1 MIRFEDH
8 AGWLWAL
15 LILWV
20 PLMLLFV
27 LWAWQRKR
35 HVLRRMANPELI
47 QRLSHSISTPRRSL
61 KEALRIIAL
70 LLLVLGVM
78 GPKFSSELVELTREG
93 VDVVVL
99 LDVSNSMLAQDI
111 VPSRLEKS
119 KFELRRMVERMEGDR
134 IALVVF
140 AGQAHLQTPL
150 TLDYSAFEMFLDI
163 ADESLIGVQGTA
175 VEPAIQQGL
184 QAFAREEEKYKT
196 MILISD
202 GEDHEGNLDEILQE
216 AAANN
221 VIIHTA
227 GVGSLSGTPIPILDK
242 QGNIKGYRKTREGEI
257 VTTRLSTRTL
267 EKISSS
273 TGGRFVHLNSA
284 ASTLDDIYSDI
295 LGMEQKEF
303 SRHEFTNFREQFHWF
318 ILAALL
324 IFVAEFLLSD
334 LQPRARDWEGRIIER
349 E

>member
-111 VPSRLEKS
+111 VPSRLE
-119 KFELRRMVERMEGDR
+119 
-134 IALVVF
+134 
-140 AGQAHLQTPL
+140 
-150 TLDYSAFEMFLDI
+150 
-163 ADESLIGVQGTA
+163 
-175 VEPAIQQGL
+175 
-184 QAFAREEEKYKT
+184 
-196 MILISD
+196 
-202 GEDHEGNLDEILQE
+202 
-216 AAANN
+216 
-221 VIIHTA
+221 
-227 GVGSLSGTPIPILDK
+227 
-242 QGNIKGYRKTREGEI
+242 
-257 VTTRLSTRTL
+257 
-267 EKISSS
+267 
-273 TGGRFVHLNSA
+273 
-284 ASTLDDIYSDI
+284 
-295 LGMEQKEF
+295 
-303 SRHEFTNFREQFHWF
+303 
-318 ILAALL
+318 
-324 IFVAEFLLSD
+324 
-334 LQPRARDWEGRIIER
+334 
-349 E
+349 